1 MKAEKYKN
9 KEHEKGR
16 KTEHEKKKDTEQQTL
31 LLSEVS
37 QKQSNIIELSYK
49 ETKQHN
55 GKI

>member
-16 KTEHEKKKDTEQQTL
+16 KTEQEKKDTEQQTL

>member
-9 KEHEKGR
+9 KEHEKGK

-31 LLSEVS
+31 LLREVS